1 VFLLAWIFL
10 AAAVAS
16 LYAGLSDEG
25 RSFLYLSMAASAVTI
40 VLVVAQL
47 RRGSPARAGGPGPGH
62 EENERPP
69 AARPTEG
76 HSAQGASGSRDSSSP
91 ER

>member
-25 RSFLYLSMAASAVTI
+25 RSFLYLSMAASAATV

-47 RRGSPARAGGPGPGH
+47 RRGSTSRMGGPSPASGDPEGVRSSQGAADHGRPGPGG
-62 EENERPP
+62 P
-69 AARPTEG
+69 
-76 HSAQGASGSRDSSSP
+76 SSP

>member
-1 VFLLAWIFL
+1 MFLVAWIFL

-25 RSFLYLSMAASAVTI
+25 HSFLYLSMAASAVTVI
-40 VLVVAQL
+40 LVVAQL
-47 RRGSPARAGGPGPGH
+47 RRGSPSRAGSADGGAEPSMELPSHGEDATHDRAGPGP
-62 EENERPP
+62 
-69 AARPTEG
+69 
-76 HSAQGASGSRDSSSP
+76 SSP